1 MGAKSSTKHF
11 ETQTLV
17 KAKLNPRIVWGS
29 NDTKCFASLG
39 SNINVSLNICLMFS
53 PFAHN
58 KQCLSN
64 PTGTNFIV
72 RL

>member
-1 MGAKSSTKHF
+1 MSAKSSTKHF

-17 KAKLNPRIVWGS
+17 KVKSNPSIVWGS
-29 NDTKCFASLG
+29 NGTKCFASLG
-39 SNINVSLNICLMFS
+39 SNINVSLNICLFS

-58 KQCLSN
+58 RQCLSN